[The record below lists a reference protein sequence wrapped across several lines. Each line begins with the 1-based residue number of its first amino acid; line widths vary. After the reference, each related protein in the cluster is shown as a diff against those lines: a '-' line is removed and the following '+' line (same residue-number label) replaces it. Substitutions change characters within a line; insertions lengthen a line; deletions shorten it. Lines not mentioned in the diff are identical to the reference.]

1 MSRAVTADNL
11 GSIALFCQVAR
22 LGSFTAAAVQAGLTQ
37 PAVSRAIARLEVRL
51 GVRLFVRSTRQIRL
65 TDAGAQYYRQC
76 SEVLRLLDAAERDL
90 AGAQHTPSGHVRL
103 SAPTPLGQLWLLPL
117 LPAFRARYPDIT
129 LEVQLSNHNVD
140 LIADHFDLAIR
151 GRTPPD
157 SRLVARPLRQAELVV
172 CAAPAYLQARGVPAH
187 PDALA
192 GHDCIQFRL
201 PSSGQPVPWRFRLQ
215 GVEINRQTG
224 GGLTISDDLLGCV
237 TLARH
242 GGGLLQTYR
251 FMVAD
256 ALARGE
262 LQEVLSDY
270 GGCSRPFSL
279 LYPASQALPP
289 RVRVLVDYLLAQPA
303 PGS

>member
-140 LIADHFDLAIR
+140 LIADNFDLAIR

-215 GVEINRQTG
+215 GVEISRQTG
-224 GGLTISDDLLGCV
+224 GGLTISDDLQGCV

-289 RVRVLVDYLLAQPA
+289 RVRVLVDYLLAQPT

>member
-1 MSRAVTADNL
+1 M
-11 GSIALFCQVAR
+11 
-22 LGSFTAAAVQAGLTQ
+22 
-37 PAVSRAIARLEVRL
+37 
-51 GVRLFVRSTRQIRL
+51 
-65 TDAGAQYYRQC
+65 
-76 SEVLRLLDAAERDL
+76 
-90 AGAQHTPSGHVRL
+90 
-103 SAPTPLGQLWLLPL
+103 

-215 GVEINRQTG
+215 GVEISRQTG
-224 GGLTISDDLLGCV
+224 GGLTISDDLQGCV